1 MKKYI
6 LILMLILICHAGN
19 SQTMDDLF
27 KEFTKTEQ
35 VKHVKFHYDEIN
47 DLGIKQIKVTTPDIG
62 INAIEILNSEGCNP
76 KTKKRFTKAI
86 RELDDP
92 RFETIVTFNEKDS
105 RSKVLIR
112 VEDETIRELVILR
125 TGSGNDNDNLIR
137 IKGKIK
143 SSDIDKMIASLW

>member
-6 LILMLILICHAGN
+6 LILISILVCQAGN

-35 VKHVKFHYDEIN
+35 VKHVKIHYDEIN
-47 DLGIKQIKVTTPDIG
+47 NLGIKQIKVTTPDIG
-62 INAIEILNSEGCNP
+62 INAIEILHSEGCSP
-76 KTKKRFTKAI
+76 KAKKRFTKAI

-105 RSKVLIR
+105 RSKVLVR

>member
-1 MKKYI
+1 MKKYM
-6 LILMLILICHAGN
+6 LILMLILICQVGK

-27 KEFTKTEQ
+27 NEFTKTEQ
-35 VKHVKFHYDEIN
+35 VKHVKIHYDEIEE
-47 DLGIKQIKVTTPDIG
+47 LGIKQIKVTTPDMG
-62 INAIEILNSEGCNP
+62 INAIEILHTEGCTP

-92 RFETIVTFNEKDS
+92 RFETIVTFNEKDN
-105 RSKVLIR
+105 RCKVLVR
-112 VEDETIRELVILR
+112 VEGETIRELVLLR
-125 TGSGNDNDNLIR
+125 TGGNDDDNLIR